1 MVLAPAVKL
10 SLVIPVYN
18 EAPTLRE
25 IIQRV
30 VAVDFDKEL
39 VLVDDGST
47 DGSREL
53 LGEVRDQGL
62 SRWLRDPAAAR
73 GTKVPS
79 ADGNAAS
86 RTHRRPSAG
95 SMTCSQSRQRRQTT
109 TKCVRPVGSR
119 TTTIAGRASAS
130 GSRR

>member
-1 MVLAPAVKL
+1 VKL

-18 EAPTLRE
+18 ETPTLRE

-73 GTKVPS
+73 GLFEEFATTSLGDPS
-79 ADGNAAS
+79 PPTWAYLLLQTHPTLAQRVAMTDAWQARRRS
-86 RTHRRPSAG
+86 RALSP
-95 SMTCSQSRQRRQTT
+95 
-109 TKCVRPVGSR
+109 
-119 TTTIAGRASAS
+119 
-130 GSRR
+130 